1 MFSEIRKTEKT
12 YTYKDDPDYRYWFNI
27 MVDSRIGSDRWNEA
41 MYKMDE
47 IQAKYESVNN

>member
-1 MFSEIRKTEKT
+1 MFREIRKTEKT
-12 YTYKDDPDYRYWFNI
+12 YTCKDDPDCRYWSNV
-27 MVDSRIGSDRWNEA
+27 MLDSRMGSDRWNEA